1 MAAGGDRYGT
11 SSCGKLAQN
20 VQASQGNNNKKKK
33 LMGRMPTDRQGGP
46 KPPFSFTEISQQR
59 SAGKQSPV
67 HPSCQLCSKTIAPR
81 MVLAVCYP
89 ARAGR
94 HSSEQQVP
102 VWSQQWFNPSPSAR
116 GEQELEPTELLST
129 TRKTNGATSKS
140 CLPTDTPE
148 RSLIVGLIQVLA
160 VREREKHSP
169 GALQDGISAL
179 DCPPWAQARCGWG
192 ERVVTLAE
200 RPVLPPRVQL
210 VLTRSAARGKLTLG

>member
-1 MAAGGDRYGT
+1 MVVGSWWGQVRHF
-11 SSCGKLAQN
+11 KLWETGLKCSGIARKQ
-20 VQASQGNNNKKKK
+20 QQKKK

-129 TRKTNGATSKS
+129 ARKTNGATSKS

-179 DCPPWAQARCGWG
+179 DCPLWAQARCGWG
-192 ERVVTLAE
+192 SALS
-200 RPVLPPRVQL
+200 PW
-210 VLTRSAARGKLTLG
+210 RSALCSLLGYSWC